1 MEPQKTEVSSFSF
14 IGIGITT
21 SPETEAQDLAAL
33 WNRFFAEHL
42 IDRLPGFSD
51 STLLSVYT
59 GYQPDGR
66 YDAYVG
72 CRMIDLADVPEGFTG
87 LEIPGGSYSLYLAR
101 GPMPET
107 VMKAWQLIREQNKDR
122 AFAFDWDVYGP
133 KSQNG
138 ENSEVEIYVS
148 TRQPL

>member
-1 MEPQKTEVSSFSF
+1 MEPQKTEVSPFSF

-21 SPETEAQDLAAL
+21 TPATEAQDLAAL
-33 WNRFFAEHL
+33 WDRFFREHQ

-51 STLLSVYT
+51 STILSVYT
-59 GYQPDGR
+59 NYQADGQ

-72 CRMIDLADVPEGFTG
+72 CRMIDLATIPEGFTG
-87 LEIPGGSYSLYLAR
+87 LEIPGGTYHLYLAR

-107 VMKAWQLIREQNKDR
+107 VTKAWQLIRAEDSDR
-122 AFAFDWDVYGP
+122 AYAFDWDIYGP

-148 TRQPL
+148 TR